1 MRTMTWW
8 FLVSVLLFVSGIG
21 FVIAAAR
28 TTRTAAAAPAAAAGP
43 TTAPVATVKQLM
55 TGIVAPASQAVW
67 GSVSTLVSER
77 GIEEKQPQTDQEWD
91 AVAAGAAAMAE
102 SANLLMMSP
111 RAVDQGDWMAMA
123 KEFAD
128 TSTLAMKAAQ
138 AKQPEE
144 VLATGEKIYNAC
156 TKCHERYQRQ

>member
-1 MRTMTWW
+1 MTWW
-8 FLVSVLLFVSGIG
+8 FLVSTLLFVSGIG
-21 FVIAAAR
+21 FVIAGAR
-28 TTRTAAAAPAAAAGP
+28 TTRAATTPAAAAGP
-43 TTAPVATVKQLM
+43 ATVPVATVKQVM

-67 GSVSTLVSER
+67 GAVSTLVSER

-91 AVAAGAAAMAE
+91 AVAAGAAALVE

-111 RAVDQGDWMAMA
+111 RAVDQGDWMAMS
-123 KEFAD
+123 KEFAE

-144 VLATGEKIYNAC
+144 VLSTGEKIYNAC